1 MCNLS
6 RPHGQEADRTQVEF
20 FADGFRL
27 TGTLYRPPERTSRIV
42 IGCHGLLSDRTSPK
56 QAILA
61 EQCNARKIAYLAFD
75 HRGCGQSDGD
85 FVADTTVPGRC
96 RDLLAAV
103 QFIRSET
110 GFGGHIGLFG
120 SSMGGTVCL
129 AAAGEI
135 KPTAVVTVAAPIN
148 STTLVLNHHNV
159 ADTGD
164 FPLSFYQDNL
174 QFDIADKVSA
184 VNHLLIFHGDADE
197 TVPISHG
204 RQIHAL
210 SAAPKKMIVQ
220 HGGDHQMSNP
230 MHQKQFIQETVD
242 WLDRF

>member
-1 MCNLS
+1 MCNLL
-6 RPHGQEADRTQVEF
+6 RPHRQAADIIQVDF
-20 FADGFRL
+20 MVDGFQL
-27 TGTLYRPPERTSRIV
+27 VGTLYQPSVRTHRIV

-61 EQCNARKIAYLAFD
+61 GQCNLRSMAYLAFD

-85 FVADTTVPGRC
+85 FATVTTLPGRC

-110 GFGGHIGLFG
+110 GFGRHISLFG

-135 KPTAVVTVAAPIN
+135 KPAAVVTVAAPIN
-148 STTLVLNHHNV
+148 STTLVRNHHNV
-159 ADTGD
+159 EDTGD
-164 FPLSFYQDNL
+164 FPPSFYRDNL
-174 QFDIADKVSA
+174 QFDITAQVSA
-184 VNHLLIFHGDADE
+184 VDHLLVFHGDADE

-204 RQIHAL
+204 RDIHRLA
-210 SAAPKKMIVQ
+210 SAPKKIIVQ
-220 HGGDHQMSNP
+220 HGGDHRMSDP
-230 MHQKQFIQETVD
+230 VHQKQFIQEAVD
-242 WLDRF
+242 WLNRF